1 MPHRAHARARVI
13 ATSRPR
19 LPTYSPGWLSCS
31 HSIRLA
37 LLGAQCGSARMHRG
51 HGERTPRSDGARASN
66 VRPPHLATQRTRP
79 DRRKGG
85 GGCARCRAGIPLRS
99 VLLPLGCTATA
110 GLSRLPCCH
119 EVAWCTSRT
128 PCCTVHG
135 VRPTVRH
142 PGTTGCSRARRPT
155 RRRPTTRSRSSP
167 SRCCAAPRRLGYP
180 RGPVPARCRA
190 WGAGAVRRVALGR
203 LRARWSAAHARAQAR
218 RGNPSAAP
226 RPDRMHRT
234 HAPHGAG
241 AADAA

>member
-19 LPTYSPGWLSCS
+19 LPTHSPGWLSSCS

-37 LLGAQCGSARMHRG
+37 LLGVQCGSARMHRG

-85 GGCARCRAGIPLRS
+85 GVLCTVQGGNPPSFRVTAARLHGHS
-99 VLLPLGCTATA
+99 
-110 GLSRLPCCH
+110 H

-155 RRRPTTRSRSSP
+155 RRRPTGRSRSSP

-234 HAPHGAG
+234 HAPHGAV